1 MSIRSVLFR
10 EQECIGVGYVPPAR
24 NHTGGI
30 PDREQPWTETPGQR
44 PPLDRD
50 SPLDRD
56 PMDRQSP
63 PLDRDPLDKR
73 PPSDE
78 DTRPGQRPPC
88 RQTDICEYIKSQ
100 TVFANGTE
108 LVVSGIVCT

>member
-10 EQECIGVGYVPPAR
+10 EQECIGVGCVPPAR
-24 NHTGGI
+24 NHTGSI

-50 SPLDRD
+50 PPWTETPWTRDPLRTKTPALDRD
-56 PMDRQSP
+56 
-63 PLDRDPLDKR
+63 
-73 PPSDE
+73 
-78 DTRPGQRPPC
+78 PPC
-88 RQTDICEYIKSQ
+88 RQTDVCEYIKSQ